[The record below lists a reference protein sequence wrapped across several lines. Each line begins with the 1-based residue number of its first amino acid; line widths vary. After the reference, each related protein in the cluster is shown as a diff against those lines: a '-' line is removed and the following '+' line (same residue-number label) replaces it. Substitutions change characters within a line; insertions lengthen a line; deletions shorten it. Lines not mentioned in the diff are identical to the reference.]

1 RRRVAITGAA
11 GFLGQLARQSCEVRS
26 ISALF
31 MVRRSEKASQLWS
44 AIEVR
49 EALGVPLWRGVA
61 CPYREGVPA
70 MQLFWNHGAS
80 MQLLGSAADGA
91 SPLLRVL
98 TWTPSRG
105 IVARSQLMSN
115 VRRVFNDADKQKV
128 ADALDFLDSSKSW
141 HGAYSGPVLC
151 PWAAQRLTRN
161 RPTATLQFLGPG
173 PAQASVSIRSVFH
186 RVGPVCTTKGA

>member
-1 RRRVAITGAA
+1 
-11 GFLGQLARQSCEVRS
+11 
-26 ISALF
+26 
-31 MVRRSEKASQLWS
+31 M
-44 AIEVR
+44 
-49 EALGVPLWRGVA
+49 PLWRGVA

-151 PWAAQRLTRN
+151 PWAAARLHAPCCHGPCPRLTSVSVFVVSCR
-161 RPTATLQFLGPG
+161 RPTVSFFLL
-173 PAQASVSIRSVFH
+173 AYTVRRNV
-186 RVGPVCTTKGA
+186 